1 MLALTVREQCGQRL
15 YARGASSDADGNRA
29 TKRNP
34 ISGVQIREKTFQRLA
49 LWPFFSAK
57 RATSA
62 ARRAQM
68 NAIDTTTMNERILD
82 RPGRVCLR
90 PRTRS
95 HPSMLLHTLQFFHDP
110 YHQGL

>member
-1 MLALTVREQCGQRL
+1 
-15 YARGASSDADGNRA
+15 
-29 TKRNP
+29 
-34 ISGVQIREKTFQRLA
+34 
-49 LWPFFSAK
+49 
-57 RATSA
+57 
-62 ARRAQM
+62 M